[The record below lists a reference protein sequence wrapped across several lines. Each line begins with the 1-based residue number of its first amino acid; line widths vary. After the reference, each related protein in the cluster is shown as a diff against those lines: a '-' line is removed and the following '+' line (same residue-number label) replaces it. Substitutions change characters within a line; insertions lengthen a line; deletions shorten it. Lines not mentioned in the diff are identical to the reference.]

1 MKSSGDKGGRRVAS
15 HHWAGVVVALLLHSC
30 SAVPEP
36 RGLEVFRGEFRDLEA
51 FCPDGMRSYWYR
63 IQSTPD
69 GTIREFRCG
78 TNFKLLTLAR
88 VEYEGVT
95 VEDHGDHGVDSVR
108 LAELGRLE
116 QRSDGLSLWR
126 REGAEALYPRHPG
139 MEKAVATVVDGRY
152 VVMATSEDLLVAALQ
167 KPRAARTRLPASST
181 KARRLKDV
189 IWSNRSGGLLVAA
202 VDADTDQLL
211 LWSPVEFGNF
221 NDDAA
226 ARHWGYQP
234 VLETNRL
241 FEDGWHYLEMART
254 TISIE
259 EDPGFVERTCEQFF
273 GIVIVY

>member
-167 KPRAARTRLPASST
+167 DARSDLPYPYGVVLDEKRARLYVSFWAQSCVGVIDVKTRQLITQRSISST
-181 KARRLKDV
+181 AGSSAVGRKTIALISPLSPK
-189 IWSNRSGGLLVAA
+189 RSASRNCSVMVPGRFAISVS
-202 VDADTDQLL
+202 
-211 LWSPVEFGNF
+211 SPHE
-221 NDDAA
+221 
-226 ARHWGYQP
+226 P
-234 VLETNRL
+234 E
-241 FEDGWHYLEMART
+241 
-254 TISIE
+254 
-259 EDPGFVERTCEQFF
+259 
-273 GIVIVY
+273 